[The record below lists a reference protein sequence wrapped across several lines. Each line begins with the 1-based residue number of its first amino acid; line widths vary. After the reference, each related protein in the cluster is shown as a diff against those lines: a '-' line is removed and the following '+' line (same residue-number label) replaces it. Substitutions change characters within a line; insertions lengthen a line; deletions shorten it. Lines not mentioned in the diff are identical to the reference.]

1 MKGFLGVSYHAFF
14 NFCSRVIKNMLTI
27 LIFPLFG
34 WIIVCDIIYKKS
46 ARWVLVALYSWCIS
60 FYAFLVFISETIL
73 LPQRKILIPF
83 IIAVLVNQ
91 WIWLVYKW
99 VWHVQKSHLSKKLKN
114 TLSCYSWWQGNCFL
128 GNFLMLFRFC
138 WSVSESA

>member
-60 FYAFLVFISETIL
+60 FYAFLVCISETIL
-73 LPQRKILIPF
+73 LPQRKICTPL
-83 IIAVLVNQ
+83 IIAVQVNQ

-99 VWHVQKSHLSKKLKN
+99 VWHVQKSHLSQKFKKHFIL
-114 TLSCYSWWQGNCFL
+114 LQ
-128 GNFLMLFRFC
+128 LMAGELFSRKFPD
-138 WSVSESA
+138 AL